1 MKPSAFSLAIAS
13 LMLLMPPSLLA
24 HTVWI
29 EPAKDGALAVYFGEW
44 GHEVE
49 KSPGHLDSLTTM
61 TAWSTSAE
69 AEKPQMLVAT
79 KKDDRFDLGGVMPAL
94 SVQAQTGFGVMKSGD
109 KPGRRPIFYARWQ
122 PAGAWEA
129 KAALTLDL
137 VPAGKPGEVR
147 VLFRGK
153 PVPEVKLTHWSP
165 KASTEVVSD
174 KEGLVKL
181 PEAVPGLHM
190 LTLAR
195 FSEEVPGYFQ
205 GSAYEIASHS
215 VSLTW
220 VVEKQK

>member
-1 MKPSAFSLAIAS
+1 MKHSTLSLAIAS
-13 LMLLMPPSLLA
+13 LILLMPPSLLA
-24 HTVWI
+24 HSVWI
-29 EPAKDGALAVYFGEW
+29 EPGKDGALAVYFGEW

-49 KSPGHLDSLTTM
+49 KSPGHLDSLTTT
-61 TAWSTSAE
+61 TAWSTTGS
-69 AEKPQMLVAT
+69 EKPQQLVVT
-79 KKDDRFDLGGVMPAL
+79 KKDDRFDLGGVKPAQV
-94 SVQAQTGFGVMKSGD
+94 VQAETGFGVMKSGD
-109 KPGRRPIFYARWQ
+109 KPARRPIFYARWQ

-129 KAALTLDL
+129 QPALTLDL

-153 PVPEVKLTHWSP
+153 PVPEAKLTHWSP
-165 KASTEVVSD
+165 KASTDLVSD
-174 KEGLVKL
+174 KDGLVKL

-195 FSEEVPGYFQ
+195 FSEEVPGFFQ

-220 VVEKQK
+220 VVEKK

>member
-1 MKPSAFSLAIAS
+1 MKPTSFFLVLASFIMIMPNSA
-13 LMLLMPPSLLA
+13 LA
-24 HTVWI
+24 HSVWI
-29 EPAKDGALAVYFGEW
+29 EPTKEGSLAVYFGEW

-49 KSPGHLDSLTTM
+49 KSPGHLDSLTTV
-61 TAWSTSAE
+61 TAWSAE
-69 AEKPQMLVAT
+69 GSEKPQQFVVA
-79 KKDDRFDLGGVMPAL
+79 KKDDCFDLGGVKPAQA
-94 SVQAQTGFGVMKSGD
+94 VQAETGFGVMKSGD
-109 KPGRRPIFYARWQ
+109 KPARRPIFYARWQ

-129 KAALTLDL
+129 QPALTLDL

-153 PVPEVKLTHWSP
+153 PLPEVKLTHWSP
-165 KASTEVVSD
+165 KASTDMVSD
-174 KEGLVKL
+174 KDGLVKL

-195 FSEEVPGYFQ
+195 FSEEAPGFFQ

-220 VVEKQK
+220 VVGE